1 MTKVVSKK
9 SRNEEHPEEKH
20 PVSLGLP
27 KAKKRYLT
35 GAEVAL
41 HPAFGIW
48 KNREDMGD
56 GTKFIQKMRAQ
67 EGKRVW
73 K

>member
-9 SRNEEHPEEKH
+9 TRNEEHPEEKH

-27 KAKKRYLT
+27 KPKKHYLT
-35 GAEVAL
+35 GAEMAL

-48 KNREDMGD
+48 KDREDMGD

-67 EGKRVW
+67 EDKRAW